1 MSSTAPAETRVGLSA
16 SREVVRAGLWGRL
29 GRWIR
34 WPAAGAPWLL
44 VGLLAWTHRPYWLDL
59 ASHFL
64 LHAGVMC
71 LLAGAALLIAR
82 CRIVGTSCLLAGLAV
97 AAGWRMS
104 ASAPSGVDATN
115 RPRPSVRIV
124 FFNAHEEV
132 SRHDNDA
139 FAWIRD
145 QNPDAIVIIE
155 PPWAL
160 LEDYPFLRRDFP
172 HVVEPQPGMLW
183 SILLLSRWPAQVEP
197 LAPYADEIKFSFVA
211 RRSLLVSHPAGER
224 FILTAMHPP
233 SPRTPATWRRSIGEV
248 GRDGGIIRQWAER
261 SALPIVVVGD
271 FNSTPVGRVHRTFAR
286 ASRLRGWSPWVG
298 GGTWPARMPPW
309 LSLPIDRA
317 WTGYGAAVRT
327 MKVGPCFRSDHRPV
341 VVDIV
346 LRDGKGSGD
355 SSAPEQT
362 PFDPSPI
369 ESPGG
374 STR

>member
-1 MSSTAPAETRVGLSA
+1 MPPSAPAD
-16 SREVVRAGLWGRL
+16 SRSDPRPARGGACAGQPGRF
-29 GRWIR
+29 GRFIR
-34 WPAAGAPWLL
+34 WPSAALPWLL
-44 VGLLAWTHRPYWLDL
+44 VALLAWTHRPYALDL

-82 CRIVGTSCLLAGLAV
+82 CRFVGSSCLLAGLAV
-97 AAGWRMS
+97 AVGWRLS
-104 ASAPSGVDATN
+104 ASAPGGVDAMN

-160 LEDYPFLRRDFP
+160 LDDYPFLRREYP
-172 HVVEPQPGMLW
+172 YIVEPQPGMLW
-183 SILLLSRWPAQVEP
+183 SILLLSRWPAKVEP

-233 SPRTPATWRRSIGEV
+233 SPRTPATWRRSLNEV
-248 GRDGGIIRQWAER
+248 ERDGEMIRRWLDRAG
-261 SALPIVVVGD
+261 LPIILVGD
-271 FNSTPVGRVHRTFAR
+271 FNSSPVGRVHRIFAR
-286 ASRLRGWSPWVG
+286 VGGLEGWSPWFRA
-298 GGTWPARMPPW
+298 GTWPASITPW
-309 LSLPIDRA
+309 LALPIDRA
-317 WTGYGAAVRT
+317 WTGGGASIRS
-327 MKVGPCFRSDHRPV
+327 MRIGPRFRSDHRPV
-341 VVDIV
+341 VVDAV
-346 LRDGKGSGD
+346 LVERTRPPSHGT
-355 SSAPEQT
+355 PVQT
-362 PFDPSPI
+362 PAGSVPI
-369 ESPGG
+369 ESPAA